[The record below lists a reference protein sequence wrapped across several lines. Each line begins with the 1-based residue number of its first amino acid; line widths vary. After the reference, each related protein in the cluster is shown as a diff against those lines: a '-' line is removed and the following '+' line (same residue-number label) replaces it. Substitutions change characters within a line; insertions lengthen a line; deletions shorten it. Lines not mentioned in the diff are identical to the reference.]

1 MPALYRV
8 VPYLTA
14 FRIVREGAP
23 SGSYL
28 EQHADPSIVAAR
40 LAALNATTPA
50 RRAPKATPAK
60 VSPSKSSAPPVA
72 APVAVD
78 ADLSVLDGSL
88 ASLATALGSGA
99 CDDRLQALL
108 DAETGGK
115 TRKGAVAMITSRL
128 DEIS

>member
-50 RRAPKATPAK
+50 RRAPKAKPAK

-115 TRKGAVAMITSRL
+115 TRKGAVAMIKSRL

>member
-1 MPALYRV
+1 MAALYRV

-40 LAALNATTPA
+40 MAVLNATPPA
-50 RRAPKATPAK
+50 SRAPKAKPAK
-60 VSPSKSSAPPVA
+60 VNPSKSSAPPVA
-72 APVAVD
+72 APVAD
-78 ADLSVLDGSL
+78 AADLSVLDGSL
-88 ASLATALGSGA
+88 AALATALGSGA

>member
-1 MPALYRV
+1 MAALYRV

-23 SGSYL
+23 SGAYV
-28 EQHADPSIVAAR
+28 EQHADPLIVAAR

-50 RRAPKATPAK
+50 RRAPKAKPAK

-88 ASLATALGSGA
+88 AALATALGSGA

>member
-1 MPALYRV
+1 MAALYRV

-23 SGSYL
+23 SGAYV

-40 LAALNATTPA
+40 LKALNATTPA
-50 RRAPKATPAK
+50 RRAPVAKPSKA
-60 VSPSKSSAPPVA
+60 SPSKSPAPPVD
-72 APVAVD
+72 APSVGA

-108 DAETGGK
+108 NAETGGK

-128 DEIS
+128 EEIS

>member
-50 RRAPKATPAK
+50 RRAPKAKPAK
-60 VSPSKSSAPPVA
+60 VSPSKSGAPLVA

-88 ASLATALGSGA
+88 ASLATALGFG
-99 CDDRLQALL
+99 RL
-108 DAETGGK
+108 
-115 TRKGAVAMITSRL
+115 R
-128 DEIS
+128 

>member
-1 MPALYRV
+1 MAALYRV

-14 FRIVREGAP
+14 FRIVRDGAP
-23 SGSYL
+23 SGAYV

-50 RRAPKATPAK
+50 RRAPKFKPAK